1 MQLKIA
7 VTNILQE
14 KKKKKEVFFLQS
26 IGLDGLQC
34 KRVLLIMNF

>member
-14 KKKKKEVFFLQS
+14 KKKKKVFFLQS

>member
-14 KKKKKEVFFLQS
+14 KKKKVFFLQS

>member
-14 KKKKKEVFFLQS
+14 KKKKEVFFLQS